1 MTPAFS
7 SGNLGRRWGRKKAIK
22 QQTTTPAAT
31 RRRKG
36 DFNADSVNQTLTIWV
51 RPQGCYHTHERRESR
66 GATRVLGEIDV
77 KRFACGARALCLMP
91 ACLILACFAASAPVR
106 AQNQAADDLKGK
118 IFDARMAKQT
128 FAGALK
134 FCNELD
140 GKHFYFQARDRVLD
154 LEEFHRSLENLA
166 KQQVFNPEKHRPWT
180 EQDAAER
187 WDQVQKQAA
196 SDQANCQL
204 VASLPA
210 LEKQLDDLEKNPPAP
225 EKKN

>member
-1 MTPAFS
+1 M
-7 SGNLGRRWGRKKAIK
+7 
-22 QQTTTPAAT
+22 
-31 RRRKG
+31 
-36 DFNADSVNQTLTIWV
+36 
-51 RPQGCYHTHERRESR
+51 
-66 GATRVLGEIDV
+66 
-77 KRFACGARALCLMP
+77 KRFACGALAPSLMP
-91 ACLILACFAASAPVR
+91 ACLILACLMPSAPLR

-128 FAGALK
+128 FAGGLK

-154 LEEFHRSLENLA
+154 LEEYHRSLENLA

-187 WDQVQKQAA
+187 WDQVKKQAA

-204 VASLPA
+204 VANLPT
-210 LEKQLDDLEKNPPAP
+210 LEKQLDELENKSQTP
-225 EKKN
+225 EKEN

>member
-1 MTPAFS
+1 M
-7 SGNLGRRWGRKKAIK
+7 R
-22 QQTTTPAAT
+22 
-31 RRRKG
+31 
-36 DFNADSVNQTLTIWV
+36 NAVSMLVTA
-51 RPQGCYHTHERRESR
+51 RESQ
-66 GATRVLGEIDV
+66 GATGVLGEIDV
-77 KRFACGARALCLMP
+77 KRFACGAVARWLMP
-91 ACLILACFAASAPVR
+91 AVLVLACLAASASAR
-106 AQNQAADDLKGK
+106 AQNPAADDLKGK

-128 FAGALK
+128 FAGGLK

-154 LEEFHRSLENLA
+154 LEEYHRSLENLA

-204 VASLPA
+204 IASLPG
-210 LEKQLDDLEKNPPAP
+210 LEKQLDDLEKNPPTAA
-225 EKKN
+225 KKN

>member
-1 MTPAFS
+1 
-7 SGNLGRRWGRKKAIK
+7 
-22 QQTTTPAAT
+22 
-31 RRRKG
+31 
-36 DFNADSVNQTLTIWV
+36 
-51 RPQGCYHTHERRESR
+51 
-66 GATRVLGEIDV
+66 V
-77 KRFACGARALCLMP
+77 KRFACGAMALCLTP
-91 ACLILACFAASAPVR
+91 ACLILGCLAASAPVR
-106 AQNQAADDLKGK
+106 AQNQAVDDLKGK

-128 FAGALK
+128 FAGGLK

-154 LEEFHRSLENLA
+154 LEEYHRSLDNLA

-180 EQDAAER
+180 DQDAAER

-196 SDQANCQL
+196 SDQANCEL

-210 LEKQLDDLEKNPPAP
+210 LEKQLDDLEKTSPAP